1 MKKVLLVLG
10 LATLFSC
17 QKEEINS
24 SEQSSQEVQ
33 QDCNCDRIVSIK
45 VFNMIGDAQSGTSS
59 YFWCHITTINDCNKM
74 QKFREFNYSKDYYTK
89 EQLPKVGD
97 CHSMGY

>member
-1 MKKVLLVLG
+1 MKRVLLVLG
-10 LATLFSC
+10 LAALFSC
-17 QKEEINS
+17 DKEEIKPN
-24 SEQSSQEVQ
+24 EQSNQENT

-74 QKFREFNYSKDYYTK
+74 QKFREFNYSILLYKRTITK
-89 EQLPKVGD
+89 
-97 CHSMGY
+97 SR

>member
-10 LATLFSC
+10 LVTMFSC
-17 QKEEINS
+17 NKENVS
-24 SEQSSQEVQ
+24 QSNNQTVE
-33 QDCNCDRIVSIK
+33 DCDCDRIVSNK

-74 QKFREFNYSKDYYTK
+74 QKDRSFNYSKDYYTK
-89 EQLPKVGD
+89 DELPKVGN
-97 CHSMGY
+97 CHNIGI

>member
-10 LATLFSC
+10 LGLAILSC
-17 QKEEINS
+17 EKEDI
-24 SEQSSQEVQ
+24 SQNNNQTVE
-33 QDCNCDRIVSIK
+33 DCNCDRIVSNK

-74 QKFREFNYSKDYYTK
+74 QKFREFNFNNESSI
-89 EQLPKVGD
+89 PKVGD
-97 CHSMGY
+97 CYKMGY